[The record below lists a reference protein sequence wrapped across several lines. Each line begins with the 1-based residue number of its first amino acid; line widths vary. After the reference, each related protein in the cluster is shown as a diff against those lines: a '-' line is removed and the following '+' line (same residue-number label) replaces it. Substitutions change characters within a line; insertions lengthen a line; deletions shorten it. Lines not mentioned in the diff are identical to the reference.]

1 MSDPVTRQEQ
11 LLSAIATG
19 GDILSP
25 VTREEMYLAYM
36 AGDTSVVLPE
46 PITRKEQFLYQACLN
61 GGGGTEIT
69 DGIVVKAR
77 DADGYATEVDFYGD
91 TVYPWTFGAGNGN
104 GANTTNFSML
114 HVTTVN
120 LKNTVTKLKA
130 FAFAGATKLTTVNG
144 LNWDEITE
152 AGTTPIKFSYNWH
165 FSAVLT
171 KNIQISFAN
180 CGITSIEAR
189 EWTQVLNN
197 CFSGCNA
204 LVTAKFPKA
213 TGIGTYTANCFKSCT
228 ALETAEFGSIG
239 HGVTALRPDVFSN
252 CTQSFLTVTAFCKGD
267 FADTLLANIR
277 NGATNATIIIKDST
291 TGETL
296 VTSTP

>member
-1 MSDPVTRQEQ
+1 MNAKDV
-11 LLSAIATG
+11 
-19 GDILSP
+19 IL
-25 VTREEMYLAYM
+25 A
-36 AGDTSVVLPE
+36 
-46 PITRKEQFLYQACLN
+46 RKL
-61 GGGGTEIT
+61 GGGGGGGMEIT

-77 DADGYATEVDFYGD
+77 DSEGYATEVDFYGD
-91 TVYPWTFGAGNGN
+91 TVFPWTFGAGNQN
-104 GANTTNFSML
+104 GANTTNFSMR
-114 HVTTVN
+114 HVATVN

-130 FAFAGATKLTTVNG
+130 FAFAGATELTTVNG
-144 LNWDEITE
+144 LNWDAITE

-165 FSAVLT
+165 FSVVLT

-189 EWTQVLNN
+189 EWTQVGNSYFYN
-197 CFSGCNA
+197 CNA

-213 TGIGTYTANCFKSCT
+213 TTIGTYSANCFYSCT

-239 HGVTALRPDVFSN
+239 HGVTAARPDIFSN

-277 NGATNATIIIKDST
+277 NGATNATIIIKAAEDT
-291 TGETL
+291 TYNDVSYAAGETMI
-296 VTSTP
+296 TSTVEEAT